1 MKLEKVRIKNFRC
14 FGENEV
20 SISIDD
26 DLTAL
31 VGTNGAG
38 KTAFFTCLSRMFGI
52 SNAERKIQKKDF
64 YVSNVQDGLKTETE
78 LYIDCVFGLES
89 EEPITSILFL
99 RLTINDV
106 GENLKLRCRLKAK
119 WIDDGTVDGNIE
131 EEFKWITSLSDNFD
145 WAKCSKA
152 NPNERTYIRFLYI
165 PAQRNA
171 NDAINFFLKA
181 SVWKTVNWSENIKT
195 RVMEASQTIQT
206 LFENESP
213 LKVFK
218 EKINNEWNELFRA
231 DTLRTIKLSLT
242 ESKFDKI
249 LKSILFLF
257 EKDEQGDVIDS
268 YRLSDGQKSLFQ
280 IALINAI
287 LEIEKA
293 REENEDILD
302 SFLSRGL
309 TIIGLE
315 EPENNLSPFF
325 ISRIL
330 GQCKRIANMTSSQ
343 TILSTHSPSAMTRIE
358 PESIRYFI
366 NKNDQTYVK
375 KIYLPE
381 NNDEKLRYV
390 RLAVKSYPELYFSKF
405 VILGEGASEKL
416 ILQRLFEANDFSLDS
431 SFVAIVPLGGR
442 FVDEFWK
449 LLDNL
454 EIPYAT
460 ILDLDLGRKTGGLET
475 IKYIISLKEELT
487 SLEIPKTD
495 EKLFE
500 QLEEENSIF
509 LELEKKGIFF
519 SRPIDIDFSMLSS
532 FFDEYTHLDSG
543 ARGPAEDNPSTKK
556 SLVLKTGG
564 SLSLYDASYNKYFN
578 WYPYLFLDR
587 GKPGTHIKALA
598 RIDSERLKENAPDSL
613 KRLVQYVEQKMG
625 DLYVAK

>member
-231 DTLRTIKLSLT
+231 DTLR
-242 ESKFDKI
+242 
-249 LKSILFLF
+249 KS
-257 EKDEQGDVIDS
+257 
-268 YRLSDGQKSLFQ
+268 
-280 IALINAI
+280 N
-287 LEIEKA
+287 
-293 REENEDILD
+293 
-302 SFLSRGL
+302 
-309 TIIGLE
+309 
-315 EPENNLSPFF
+315 
-325 ISRIL
+325 
-330 GQCKRIANMTSSQ
+330 
-343 TILSTHSPSAMTRIE
+343 RIE
-358 PESIRYFI
+358 
-366 NKNDQTYVK
+366 V
-375 KIYLPE
+375 
-381 NNDEKLRYV
+381 
-390 RLAVKSYPELYFSKF
+390 
-405 VILGEGASEKL
+405 
-416 ILQRLFEANDFSLDS
+416 
-431 SFVAIVPLGGR
+431 
-442 FVDEFWK
+442 
-449 LLDNL
+449 
-454 EIPYAT
+454 
-460 ILDLDLGRKTGGLET
+460 
-475 IKYIISLKEELT
+475 
-487 SLEIPKTD
+487 
-495 EKLFE
+495 
-500 QLEEENSIF
+500 
-509 LELEKKGIFF
+509 
-519 SRPIDIDFSMLSS
+519 
-532 FFDEYTHLDSG
+532 
-543 ARGPAEDNPSTKK
+543 
-556 SLVLKTGG
+556 
-564 SLSLYDASYNKYFN
+564 
-578 WYPYLFLDR
+578 
-587 GKPGTHIKALA
+587 
-598 RIDSERLKENAPDSL
+598 
-613 KRLVQYVEQKMG
+613 
-625 DLYVAK
+625 